1 MDAQIGMGEA
11 LLNQDEPNQALDY
24 LLSASRLMDPAGATV
39 HYQLALLYRKL
50 GRGSDSQLG

>member
-1 MDAQIGMGEA
+1 VDAQIGMGEA
-11 LLNQDEPNQALDY
+11 LLNRDEPNYALDY
-24 LLSASRLMDPAGATV
+24 LLSASRLDPASATV